1 MSDTPSYFSI
11 LTASVRYSKD
21 LTDFE
26 KILFSEITAL
36 THKNGYCTAS
46 NAWIAELYGKHPD
59 TISKAISKLVK
70 SGFLSLEIV
79 RNEKNE
85 IVLRKIFINANAD
98 TPIGKNADTPIGKNA
113 DTPIGKN
120 ADTCRQKR
128 QREYYK
134 NNQYKVDDAPAPA
147 RAVESIQVDD
157 VNQVDDVTDN
167 PSSDGLMFADWQPED
182 LQTFRQQLR
191 RAMLPNWESEQV
203 QVSLVE
209 FVSYWQTRSETNSN
223 SGWTH
228 KFLQNLMRLK
238 AQGAMV
244 AKKTS
249 DPAHRRFA
257 DKTTTP
263 AVTPPKT
270 RGLRPLGEM
279 Q

>member
-79 RNEKNE
+79 RNEKKE
-85 IVLRKIFINANAD
+85 IVLRKIFINA
-98 TPIGKNADTPIGKNA
+98 NADTPIGKNA

-147 RAVESIQVDD
+147 RAVESLQVDD

-182 LQTFRQQLR
+182 LQNFRQQLR

-263 AVTPPKT
+263 EVTPPKT

-279 Q
+279 K

>member
-113 DTPIGKN
+113 DT
-120 ADTCRQKR
+120 CRQKR

-157 VNQVDDVTDN
+157 VNKVDDVTDN
-167 PSSDGLMFADWQPED
+167 PSSYGLMFADWQPED

-203 QVSLVE
+203 QVALVE

-238 AQGAMV
+238 AQGAMTTK
-244 AKKTS
+244 AA
-249 DPAHRRFA
+249 DPSHRRFA

-263 AVTPPKT
+263 ETTPQKT
-270 RGLRPLGEM
+270 RGMRPLGEM

>member
-167 PSSDGLMFADWQPED
+167 PSSAGLMFADWQPED
-182 LQTFRQQLR
+182 LGTFQQQLR
-191 RAMLPNWESEQV
+191 RAMLPSWESEQI
-203 QVSLVE
+203 QLALVE

-238 AQGAMV
+238 AQGAMTTK
-244 AKKTS
+244 AA
-249 DPAHRRFA
+249 DPSHRRFA

-263 AVTPPKT
+263 ETTPQKT
-270 RGLRPLGEM
+270 RGMRPLGKL
-279 Q
+279 

>member
-98 TPIGKNADTPIGKNA
+98 TPIGKNADT
-113 DTPIGKN
+113 
-120 ADTCRQKR
+120 CRQKR

-167 PSSDGLMFADWQPED
+167 PSSYGLMFADWQPED

-203 QVSLVE
+203 QVALVE

>member
-113 DTPIGKN
+113 DT
-120 ADTCRQKR
+120 CRQKR

-167 PSSDGLMFADWQPED
+167 PSSYGLMFADWQPED

-203 QVSLVE
+203 QVALVE

-257 DKTTTP
+257 DKTTIP